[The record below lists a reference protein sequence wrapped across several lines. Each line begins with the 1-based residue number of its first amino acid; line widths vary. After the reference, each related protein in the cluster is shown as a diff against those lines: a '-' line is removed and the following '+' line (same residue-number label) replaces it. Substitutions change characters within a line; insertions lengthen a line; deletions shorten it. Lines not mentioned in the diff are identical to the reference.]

1 MPKKTQ
7 LGIQMMNLNQLL
19 KKQNLKIK
27 KMKKKLLP
35 MKKRKVMV
43 KNRKNLKKLLKLES
57 QRIRVQ
63 EVLQIK
69 IR

>member
-7 LGIQMMNLNQLL
+7 QEIQLMNLSQLL
-19 KKQNLKIK
+19 KKQNLKMK
-27 KMKKKLLP
+27 KMKKKLLK
-35 MKKRKVMV
+35 KKRKGKV
-43 KNRKNLKKLLKLES
+43 KNRKNLRKLLKLES

-63 EVLQIK
+63 EALQIK

>member
-7 LGIQMMNLNQLL
+7 QEIQPMNLSQLL
-19 KKQNLKIK
+19 KKQKLKIK
-27 KMKKKLLP
+27 KMKKKLLNK
-35 MKKRKVMV
+35 KKRKAMV
-43 KNRKNLKKLLKLES
+43 KNRRKLKKLLKLES

-63 EVLQIK
+63 EALLIK